1 MFSKPFLTSFR
12 HTSVISIPLLAVL
25 LAGGL
30 TPMQMASQAT
40 AQIKSQVAEFASQ
53 PVKVTAT
60 TVAPS
65 TVGAKSQIQVGLL
78 NADNQ
83 PVPAK
88 EDSQYEV
95 TITPPSGTST
105 SQTLFIKK
113 GQNTSQF
120 DFSPAQA
127 GVTSITVRPLAQGV
141 RADKAMFVVHP
152 SAKALNKKK
161 AIGPQGSLV
170 WPDRANAKE
179 RFWAFDT
186 SRLEFRTVAYSLTPS
201 APSPGPDNGGQP
213 AKSSPILH
221 VYVDNI
227 ADAHYANGK
236 DSAVISAIYDSP
248 DFSAA
253 PSNIHIFFNLST
265 GALDPPIP
273 LQIPKGAFKGEADLT
288 STSPADVHVTF
299 TSSNP
304 RFPTEGDTDFIVH
317 FVPPIVQL
325 NVPSKLSI
333 VDNPSVTADFFD
345 EHGIEMSIGQNY
357 QISLRSEQ
365 SKLRFTPD
373 SFQPPTGH
381 AALFPTSVGSDT
393 IDATLAHYPLQKL
406 SIVIT
411 GWLVLGLCLGGGVA
425 GGVAAYDKF
434 KGSWLWRI
442 FLGILGGAVLC
453 WLYIYL
459 ALPSIN
465 ANIAHNTFSVFF
477 VALLGGYGGTTT
489 LDFAAKKLNLGV

>member
-1 MFSKPFLTSFR
+1 MILKPLTTKVHFAFAISLFLLGGGPSAR
-12 HTSVISIPLLAVL
+12 QASGQASAQMNAQVIR
-25 LAGGL
+25 
-30 TPMQMASQAT
+30 
-40 AQIKSQVAEFASQ
+40 FAAQ
-53 PVKVTAT
+53 PVKVSAK
-60 TVAPS
+60 TVAPA
-65 TVGAKSQIQVGLL
+65 TVGTKSEIQIGLL
-78 NADNQ
+78 NADNL
-83 PVPAK
+83 PVPAQG
-88 EDSQYEV
+88 DWQYEV
-95 TITPPSGTST
+95 SITPPSGDPTK
-105 SQTLFIKK
+105 QFVWIKK
-113 GQNTSQF
+113 GQNTAQI
-120 DFSPAQA
+120 DYSPSQA
-127 GVTSITVRPLAQGV
+127 GVTSISVRPLEEGV
-141 RADKAMFVVHP
+141 RGDKTLIVVRP
-152 SAKALNKKK
+152 PGKALNTRK
-161 AIGPQGSLV
+161 ATRPQGSLI
-170 WPDRANAKE
+170 WPDRTNARE
-179 RFWAFDT
+179 RFWTADT
-186 SRLEFRTVAYSLTPS
+186 LRLQYRTVAVSL
-201 APSPGPDNGGQP
+201 APPAPGPGPAKGGQP
-213 AKSSPILH
+213 TKLSPILH

-253 PSNIHIFFNLST
+253 PSDIHLFFNLST

-299 TSSNP
+299 TRSNP
-304 RFPTEGDTDFIVH
+304 QFPTEGDTDFIVH

-325 NVPSKLSI
+325 NVPNKLSI

-345 EHGIEMSIGQNY
+345 EHGIEMPIGQNY

-365 SKLRFTPD
+365 LKLRFTPD
-373 SFQPPTGH
+373 SFQPPMGH

-393 IDATLAHYPLQKL
+393 IDATLPHYPLQKL
-406 SIVIT
+406 TIVIT

-425 GGVAAYDKF
+425 GGLAAHDKF

-465 ANIAHNTFSVFF
+465 VNIAHNTFSVFF
-477 VALLGGYGGTTT
+477 VALLGGYGGTST